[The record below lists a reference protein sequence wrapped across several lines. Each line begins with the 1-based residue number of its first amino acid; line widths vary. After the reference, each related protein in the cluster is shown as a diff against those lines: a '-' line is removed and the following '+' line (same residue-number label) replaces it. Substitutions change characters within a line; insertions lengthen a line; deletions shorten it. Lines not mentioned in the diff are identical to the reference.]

1 MYTWRHI
8 AALVLLTT
16 FVVGGV
22 LVPAAHAVHH
32 AKDDAS
38 AAQEQTYVAD
48 AHHEA
53 DDCQLCDAVFQ
64 FSGSVTLDVPAPVA
78 VPALHAA
85 LNGTAV
91 YTHGADTLH
100 IRGPPNA

>member
-32 AKDDAS
+32 TKNDAS
-38 AAQEQTYVAD
+38 TTQGVTYVVD
-48 AHHEA
+48 VDHEA
-53 DDCQLCDAVFQ
+53 DDCQLCDAVSQ
-64 FSGSVTLDVPAPVA
+64 FFGGATLDVPVPIA
-78 VPALHAA
+78 VPALQAT
-85 LNGTAV
+85 LNSTAV
-91 YTHGADTLH
+91 YTYGANTLH